1 MHLPASLDGSELAA
15 ELRLLESPRGLDL
28 SVTLA
33 MWHGRKVDQWSRS
46 PLIYQLLGDRLLGAG
61 EPLMAYDVT
70 DEGLRNWPSDVRL
83 RQLQGLAL
91 ARSGATARAQRVLR
105 ALYDEGHTDEETVGL
120 LARTHK
126 DLYFAARPAGA
137 SGSQVELRSAADL
150 YAESFAQHGGYWA
163 GINAATTALVL
174 GERERAVALA
184 RTVREQCA
192 RLLESLPE
200 GEDAYWLV
208 ATLGEA
214 SIILEEWSQAE
225 QWYAR
230 AAEYGRQRL
239 GDLVSTRHNARLL
252 LAQSGGEHAQIEST
266 LRIPAVAVFT
276 GHMVDQANR
285 AVPRFPGCH
294 ESAVREALRER
305 LIQRD
310 CSIGYASAAAGAD
323 ILFLE
328 VLLELGGEINVVL
341 PYAAEQFLED
351 NGQLVGDPSWRER
364 SERVLRQATRVIVAS
379 EQQTGAGTTRFELAN
394 LLLDGLAINRAE
406 HLETDLV
413 RMAVWDGKPGDGPG
427 GTASVVEHWQDQG
440 LAVEIVTPPA
450 VVDDGAGDTRSAPPA
465 QPNPEEPDNG
475 FRGEIV
481 AMLFGDAVHF
491 SHLGEAELVRFG
503 EHFLGAIGNLINT
516 SRHAPVLKN
525 TWGDGLFFV
534 FSSMRDAGNFAM
546 SLTELVNGTDWVSKG
561 LPSSLNL
568 RIGLHA
574 RTVFS
579 FIDPITGRPNY
590 LGTQVS
596 RAARIEPITPPGQV
610 YASEV
615 FAALTAAERIA
626 DFTCDYVGQTPLA
639 KGYGTFP
646 TYHVRPT

>member
-1 MHLPASLDGSELAA
+1 
-15 ELRLLESPRGLDL
+15 
-28 SVTLA
+28 
-33 MWHGRKVDQWSRS
+33 
-46 PLIYQLLGDRLLGAG
+46 
-61 EPLMAYDVT
+61 
-70 DEGLRNWPSDVRL
+70 
-83 RQLQGLAL
+83 
-91 ARSGATARAQRVLR
+91 
-105 ALYDEGHTDEETVGL
+105 
-120 LARTHK
+120 
-126 DLYFAARPAGA
+126 
-137 SGSQVELRSAADL
+137 
-150 YAESFAQHGGYWA
+150 
-163 GINAATTALVL
+163 
-174 GERERAVALA
+174 
-184 RTVREQCA
+184 
-192 RLLESLPE
+192 
-200 GEDAYWLV
+200 
-208 ATLGEA
+208 
-214 SIILEEWSQAE
+214 
-225 QWYAR
+225 
-230 AAEYGRQRL
+230 
-239 GDLVSTRHNARLL
+239 
-252 LAQSGGEHAQIEST
+252 
-266 LRIPAVAVFT
+266 
-276 GHMVDQANR
+276 
-285 AVPRFPGCH
+285 
-294 ESAVREALRER
+294 
-305 LIQRD
+305 
-310 CSIGYASAAAGAD
+310 
-323 ILFLE
+323 
-328 VLLELGGEINVVL
+328 
-341 PYAAEQFLED
+341 
-351 NGQLVGDPSWRER
+351 
-364 SERVLRQATRVIVAS
+364 
-379 EQQTGAGTTRFELAN
+379 
-394 LLLDGLAINRAE
+394 
-406 HLETDLV
+406 
-413 RMAVWDGKPGDGPG
+413 
-427 GTASVVEHWQDQG
+427 VVEHWQDQG

-465 QPNPEEPDNG
+465 QPNPEEPGNG

-574 RTVFS
+574 GTVFS